1 MSVAFP
7 LPINV
12 RVELWPFEVLFSTIF
27 PLCGKQLT
35 PFRTTLLNEE
45 IVGLQGVF
53 IRTEFVLVATVLNF
67 TLENRGY
74 FSP

>member
-45 IVGLQGVF
+45 IVGLPGLELFSV
-53 IRTEFVLVATVLNF
+53 TMAPLVTVRAL
-67 TLENRGY
+67 LPQEEN
-74 FSP
+74 